1 MGELRRWRRW
11 GRGRVGSGRKSV
23 KAICFTCKTF
33 WGLSLGDLRVCR
45 AIARTT
51 DYGLRTPSP
60 DPNSGPKQDPD
71 PSGSGWFCFC
81 QWQGLG
87 FLGWVRVGTLKAI
100 SLMLP
105 LIVSKWANTQQPF
118 AAGKLFRGGLYLFW
132 SGSLVLLAR
141 LADGLPTALLFLSS
155 CYLCSHRSG
164 GKSETG
170 LDVAKRVMW
179 QQGSSI
185 ICHLPLS
192 ARLRVLS
199 LSVEN
204 FIKHFKADPIA
215 GVGSFQFM
223 ILLFSQ
229 QIKEK
234 TAYHGRVLNGRKGK
248 FRKIFGA
255 GFPNSLHLLLLLLLL
270 LFLFLFLFGTAL
282 MLAAKKCKGGMGD
295 VELRGS

>member
-1 MGELRRWRRW
+1 MHGHCRWRLW
-11 GRGRVGSGRKSV
+11 CAVLVGRGKDIVMLPEPVFPFFFS
-23 KAICFTCKTF
+23 
-33 WGLSLGDLRVCR
+33 LSLFF
-45 AIARTT
+45 
-51 DYGLRTPSP
+51 
-60 DPNSGPKQDPD
+60 
-71 PSGSGWFCFC
+71 FCF
-81 QWQGLG
+81 
-87 FLGWVRVGTLKAI
+87 
-100 SLMLP
+100 
-105 LIVSKWANTQQPF
+105 
-118 AAGKLFRGGLYLFW
+118 
-132 SGSLVLLAR
+132 
-141 LADGLPTALLFLSS
+141 S
-155 CYLCSHRSG
+155 CS
-164 GKSETG
+164 
-170 LDVAKRVMW
+170 
-179 QQGSSI
+179 
-185 ICHLPLS
+185 HLPLS

-248 FRKIFGA
+248 LRKIFGA

-295 VELRGS
+295 VELRGSWARKKRWTETLWATAAKKCGCVRKEKRNFPAHTESLCHESKFSVAYFLGAIYIFQNKINEGRTREHSMRAKSPKDKSF

>member
-1 MGELRRWRRW
+1 M
-11 GRGRVGSGRKSV
+11 
-23 KAICFTCKTF
+23 
-33 WGLSLGDLRVCR
+33 
-45 AIARTT
+45 
-51 DYGLRTPSP
+51 
-60 DPNSGPKQDPD
+60 
-71 PSGSGWFCFC
+71 
-81 QWQGLG
+81 
-87 FLGWVRVGTLKAI
+87 
-100 SLMLP
+100 
-105 LIVSKWANTQQPF
+105 
-118 AAGKLFRGGLYLFW
+118 
-132 SGSLVLLAR
+132 VLLAR

-185 ICHLPLS
+185 IWLTQLCGAWSLPLTFMMCCVGWPRKGHRDVARARFPIFFSSFPFFFLFSCSHLPLS

-248 FRKIFGA
+248 LRKIFGA

-270 LFLFLFLFGTAL
+270 LFLFLFFIRHCSYA
-282 MLAAKKCKGGMGD
+282 
-295 VELRGS
+295 RS